1 MKKSVLFLWLLT
13 MVSLCITGCNSKDYT
28 MSFEDAV
35 DATNNS
41 ALQDILLNNENFQ
54 QTFDIA
60 TTINSESNK
69 IDASLQAN
77 SKQNLENKKSEST
90 TTFNVNINEDDSDLT
105 ITWALDIKL
114 VDNVVY
120 LNLESLGLSWPEDT
134 SFVEAMLAWF
144 KNQWYSIPMTGLDDM
159 PSSLSSIKD
168 TKELNE
174 KAKEIIINEWSMVY
188 NWKFTQFSWYNAW
201 KFSLDNEK
209 LLELVK
215 EYYENLNES
224 LEWEEAQEM
233 PEINIQ
239 NFEWYLVITW
249 KDKVT
254 TVIDNMDMVDWEM
267 TINMNGFWGVDY
279 EINMSANW
287 ESLLTFAATKK
298 NSNYN
303 VSLNVAK
310 SIKLEWVVTPKLSSS
325 NINIKFDATLTIKS
339 EDEEDTDT
347 IIPLK
352 GSWTYN
358 PISDF
363 TVTAPEGAQDLTE
376 MLSAYLWWMLE
387 SSDYDY
393 EDGDY
398 EYDWDYEY
406 NLDEKIYTE
415 ESSKP
420 VEENAEILPEA

>member
-1 MKKSVLFLWLLT
+1 M
-13 MVSLCITGCNSKDYT
+13 
-28 MSFEDAV
+28 
-35 DATNNS
+35 
-41 ALQDILLNNENFQ
+41 
-54 QTFDIA
+54 
-60 TTINSESNK
+60 
-69 IDASLQAN
+69 
-77 SKQNLENKKSEST
+77 
-90 TTFNVNINEDDSDLT
+90 
-105 ITWALDIKL
+105 
-114 VDNVVY
+114 
-120 LNLESLGLSWPEDT
+120 
-134 SFVEAMLAWF
+134 
-144 KNQWYSIPMTGLDDM
+144 
-159 PSSLSSIKD
+159 
-168 TKELNE
+168 
-174 KAKEIIINEWSMVY
+174 
-188 NWKFTQFSWYNAW
+188 
-201 KFSLDNEK
+201 DNEK
-209 LLELVK
+209 LNALIK
-215 EYYENLNES
+215 EYYDTLDTD
-224 LEWEEAQEM
+224 EEPIEA
-233 PEINIQ
+233 PELNIQ

-406 NLDEKIYTE
+406 NLDEEIYTE

>member
-1 MKKSVLFLWLLT
+1 MKKSVLLLWLLT
-13 MVSLCITGCNSKDYT
+13 MVSLCITWCNTKDYT

-54 QTFDIA
+54 QTFDV
-60 TTINSESNK
+60 TTTFTSESSK

-77 SKQNLENKKSEST
+77 SKQNLDNKKSEST
-90 TTFNVNINEDDSDLT
+90 TTFNVNINADDSDLT
-105 ITWALDIKL
+105 ITWALDLKL
-114 VDNVVY
+114 IDNVVY

-144 KNQWYSIPMTGLDDM
+144 KNQWYSIPMTGLNDM

-168 TKELNE
+168 TKELSE
-174 KAKEIIINEWSMVY
+174 KAKEIIINEWSTVY
-188 NWKFTQFSWYNAW
+188 NWKFNQFSWYNAW

-215 EYYENLNES
+215 EYYDSLNES
-224 LEWEEAQEM
+224 LNEEEPLEM
-233 PEINIQ
+233 PELNIQ

-249 KDKVT
+249 KNKVT
-254 TVIDNMDMVDWEM
+254 TVIDNMDMVDGETTM
-267 TINMNGFWGVDY
+267 NVNGFWGIDY

-287 ESLLTFAATKK
+287 EPLLTFTATKK
-298 NSNYN
+298 NWNYN

-325 NINIKFDATLTIKS
+325 NINIKFDATLTIKP
-339 EDEEDTDT
+339 EDEEANDSV
-347 IIPLK
+347 IPVK

-358 PISDF
+358 PIADF
-363 TVTAPEGAQDLTE
+363 TVTVPENSQDLTE
-376 MLSAYLWWMLE
+376 MLSAYLWGMLWW
-387 SSDYDY
+387 SSYADYDY
-393 EDGDY
+393 EDN
-398 EYDWDYEY
+398 WDEW
-406 NLDEKIYTE
+406 ESTE
-415 ESSKP
+415 EVSEP
-420 VEENAEILPEA
+420 IEETAEVLEPAE

>member
-54 QTFDIA
+54 QTFDV
-60 TTINSESNK
+60 TTTFTSESSK

-77 SKQNLENKKSEST
+77 SKQNLDNKKSEST
-90 TTFNVNINEDDSDLT
+90 TTFNVNINADDSDLT
-105 ITWALDIKL
+105 ITWTLDLKL

-120 LNLESLGLSWPEDT
+120 LNLESLGLAWPEDT

-144 KNQWYSIPMTGLDDM
+144 KNQWYSIPMSGLNDM
-159 PSSLSSIKD
+159 SSSFSSIKD

-174 KAKEIIINEWSMVY
+174 KAKEIIINEWSTVY

-209 LLELVK
+209 LLDLVK
-215 EYYENLNES
+215 EYYDSLNES
-224 LEWEEAQEM
+224 LDEEEPLEM
-233 PEINIQ
+233 PELNIQ

-254 TVIDNMDMVDWEM
+254 TVIDNMDMVDGE
-267 TINMNGFWGVDY
+267 TTVSVNGFWGVDY
-279 EINMSANW
+279 EINMLANW
-287 ESLLTFAATKK
+287 EPLITFTATKK

-303 VSLNVAK
+303 VSLNIAK
-310 SIKLEWVVTPKLSSS
+310 SIKLEWVITPKLSSS
-325 NINIKFDATLTIKS
+325 NINIKFDATLTIKP
-339 EDEEDTDT
+339 EDEEANDS
-347 IIPLK
+347 IIPVK

-358 PISDF
+358 PIADF
-363 TVTAPEGAQDLTE
+363 TVTAPENAQDLTE
-376 MLSAYLWWMLE
+376 MLSAYLWGMLWG
-387 SSDYDY
+387 SAYTDYDYTDYDY
-393 EDGDY
+393 EDN
-398 EYDWDYEY
+398 WDIEWE
-406 NLDEKIYTE
+406 LTE
-415 ESSKP
+415 EVSEQ
-420 VEENAEILPEA
+420 VEETAEVQEPAE